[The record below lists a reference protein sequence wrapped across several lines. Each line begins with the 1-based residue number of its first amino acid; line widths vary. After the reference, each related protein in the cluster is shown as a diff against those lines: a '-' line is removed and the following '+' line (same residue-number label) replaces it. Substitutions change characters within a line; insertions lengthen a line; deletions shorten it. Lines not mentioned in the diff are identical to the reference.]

1 MPGGTRAQTRKAG
14 ATCGATK
21 RSGGKCTLAP
31 GWGTIHPGI
40 GKCKLH
46 GGSVPNHIKA
56 AAKDEHRKLLGHKRE
71 IDPHEAIIEC
81 IQLRAGEV
89 QWLSEAMADLDKKD
103 WVENTIAGKQ
113 FHLYARE
120 RQAAMNDLVRFS
132 QIAISLG
139 IAERHIKMVET
150 YGELLAGLLR
160 GVLDDLW
167 PHLDAD
173 GRAKAPAIVRQRML
187 ALDASRSQAALPP
200 ATAAA

>member
-1 MPGGTRAQTRKAG
+1 MAGGTRAQTRKAG
-14 ATCGATK
+14 ATCGAKK
-21 RSGGKCTLAP
+21 RNGGKCTLAP
-31 GWGTIHPGI
+31 GWGTPHPGI

-56 AAKDEHRKLLGHKRE
+56 AAKEEHRRLLGHRRE

-89 QWLSEAMADLDKKD
+89 QWLSERMAELDEKD
-103 WVENTIAGKQ
+103 WTEDTIAGKQ

-120 RQAAMNDLVRFS
+120 RQAAMQDQVRFS

-150 YGELLAGLLR
+150 YGELLAGLMR

-167 PHLDAD
+167 PHLNEE
-173 GRAKAPAIVRQRML
+173 GRAKAPQIIRARML
-187 ALDASRSQAALPP
+187 AIDNSRQQPKELPEVAA
-200 ATAAA
+200 